1 VLVHLFKWRI
11 NLRRGC
17 ESAREW
23 RRVARHSPRR
33 WTGGQRQNAIGDG
46 WHSRRRRDQTRTVAM
61 WTFAP
66 SRLAPWPTMLRVGCE
81 ALACM
86 LPTSQ
91 GASCQSRLQATAF
104 GKMSQHVNK
113 GVFCVS
119 IFCVWSHSVRDL
131 NFLYSVGV
139 MPVCPCCFSNGL
151 QLHIPRSGI
160 SPKIGR
166 EKTLELA
173 RGRGVL

>member
-1 VLVHLFKWRI
+1 
-11 NLRRGC
+11 
-17 ESAREW
+17 
-23 RRVARHSPRR
+23 
-33 WTGGQRQNAIGDG
+33 
-46 WHSRRRRDQTRTVAM
+46 M

-86 LPTSQ
+86 PAYKS

-119 IFCVWSHSVRDL
+119 IFCAWSHSIRDL
-131 NFLYSVGV
+131 DFLYSVGV
-139 MPVCPCCFSNGL
+139 MPVCPAFPMVCNSTS
-151 QLHIPRSGI
+151 RA
-160 SPKIGR
+160 
-166 EKTLELA
+166 LEY
-173 RGRGVL
+173 RQK